1 MNTARLAALLRELAD
16 ELDPGGTA
24 TTRQPKRARKALNR
38 PAYTPADAPS
48 EMDVARARRIAKQ
61 RGILR

>member
-1 MNTARLAALLRELAD
+1 MNAARVAALLRELAN
-16 ELDPGGTA
+16 ELDPGRA
-24 TTRQPKRARKALNR
+24 APPRAPKQPRRPLNR
-38 PAYTPADAPS
+38 PMYVPATPPS